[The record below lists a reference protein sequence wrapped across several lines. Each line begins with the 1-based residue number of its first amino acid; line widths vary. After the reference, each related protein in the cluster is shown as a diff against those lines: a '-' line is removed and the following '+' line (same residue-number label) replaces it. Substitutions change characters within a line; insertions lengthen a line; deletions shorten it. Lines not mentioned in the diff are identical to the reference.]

1 MSKLYREMT
10 ESRDAM
16 SNEPFVFEGNEA
28 ITGVLISKRKAIF

>member
-1 MSKLYREMT
+1 MSKLCREMT

-16 SNEPFVFEGNEA
+16 SNEPFVYEGNEA